1 MYKNIKDKNEPR
13 RTKNDQNSSVSSRDS
28 NYFSVSLFVLQPE
41 IVHDFRVYLKQG
53 DRYVLYTKE
62 KETFSESL
70 KERLYNNGIETVYI
84 PYTQQENYENYMFK
98 NLGKILDNDQIP
110 NNVRSQILLDISSQ
124 EINKIFQDISLLSN
138 DKAINDLYKIVDSSL
153 NFLSYD
159 DSLRNI
165 GKLVSHD
172 YMTYSHCLHVF
183 VYTTAMMQRCQYD
196 HQMIIDTG
204 VGSMLHDIG
213 KSLIP
218 LKILNKPGKL
228 NAEEWALIKNHPV
241 YGLRLCAGL
250 NFSSLVLNCILF
262 HHERYDGNGYPSG
275 IYGENIPYPVRI
287 LTCCDVYDALTSDRP
302 YAKAEKPYQALAI
315 MNEDMKG
322 CFDSEVLK
330 DFILML
336 GNM

>member
-196 HQMIIDTG
+196 HQMIIDAG

-302 YAKAEKPYQALAI
+302 YAKAEKPYQAIAI

>member
-110 NNVRSQILLDISSQ
+110 NNVHSQILLDISSQ

-183 VYTTAMMQRCQYD
+183 VYT
-196 HQMIIDTG
+196 
-204 VGSMLHDIG
+204 
-213 KSLIP
+213 
-218 LKILNKPGKL
+218 
-228 NAEEWALIKNHPV
+228 
-241 YGLRLCAGL
+241 
-250 NFSSLVLNCILF
+250 
-262 HHERYDGNGYPSG
+262 
-275 IYGENIPYPVRI
+275 
-287 LTCCDVYDALTSDRP
+287 
-302 YAKAEKPYQALAI
+302 
-315 MNEDMKG
+315 
-322 CFDSEVLK
+322 
-330 DFILML
+330 
-336 GNM
+336 